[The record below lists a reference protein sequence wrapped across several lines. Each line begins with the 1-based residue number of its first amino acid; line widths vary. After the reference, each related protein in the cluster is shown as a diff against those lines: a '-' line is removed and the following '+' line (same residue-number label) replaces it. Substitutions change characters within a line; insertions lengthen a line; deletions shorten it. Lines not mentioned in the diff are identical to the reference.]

1 VTPTQNVAVKCI
13 SKKQKSSK
21 LISAEEINILK
32 EVTHDNIVQLYDF
45 KETDKSLI
53 MVMEFCNGGD
63 LAEYLR
69 DKGTLSELTLSLFVR
84 QLGDAMLAIHKM
96 GVMHRDLKPGNILL
110 THSSSLSLI
119 QPRDIKLKIADFG
132 FARFLNDEDMAA
144 TLCGSPIYMAPEVLM
159 GLQYDGRVDLWSLGT
174 IIYQCLTGKAP
185 FKANNP
191 YSLRNFYEKS
201 PELVPAIPKQTSP
214 SLTDLILSLLQK
226 DPSKRLTFEDLVKHR
241 FLDSGQRSNVI
252 PVSRRSPRA
261 SPSSSPSHPTSRSP
275 NSISSNKLAS
285 MQRMRRNT
293 TPPRPA
299 VEIPI
304 RTPHAVP
311 GVSEDVFGS
320 PDVDSEGFIL
330 VNTQTKTTP
339 SKLKSIESSFMQKSQ
354 AISSSV
360 KTTAMATPIK
370 HTYSQEHLA
379 DISPSPR
386 SRQSPIAQKLEEDKI
401 LETPHYNMRDAPRR
415 LSSGSRNISA
425 PNFFQKRTMSVDGH
439 KRHRST
445 SESTRNST
453 PPRMELVSRS
463 VRQSPTRRPFSTN
476 FEDSFYQPRPL
487 SASRVSSGQS
497 APAYFF
503 LGGSPYNSPPSL
515 RENSPLQL
523 TMGETSPP
531 FSQPFETP
539 PELSETTIMDEHQ
552 REMLDDFQA
561 TLQYTQA
568 IREAANL
575 LDKPFSPTD
584 FKDKIKLQ
592 QKLILCEKSETM
604 LSANIHQAKQQLF
617 AKTISP
623 SKTFKETLYSIYG
636 EFCAVHTMKCCLEKE
651 ISALPPN
658 TEENPHCPEEI
669 LLSFAFEQIRSG
681 ILDET
686 YGHVGEC
693 VKRYR
698 LSLAIILGLLSEV
711 KSENDRH
718 ILLKYENGL
727 QIRIENLHGRR
738 RLPNST

>member
-1 VTPTQNVAVKCI
+1 
-13 SKKQKSSK
+13 
-21 LISAEEINILK
+21 
-32 EVTHDNIVQLYDF
+32 
-45 KETDKSLI
+45 
-53 MVMEFCNGGD
+53 
-63 LAEYLR
+63 
-69 DKGTLSELTLSLFVR
+69 
-84 QLGDAMLAIHKM
+84 MLAIHKM

-201 PELVPAIPKQTSP
+201 PELTPSIPKQTS
-214 SLTDLILSLLQK
+214 SVLTNLILSLLQK
-226 DPSKRLTFEDLVKHR
+226 DPNKRLPFEDLVRHR
-241 FLDSGQRSNVI
+241 FLEQTQRSSVI
-252 PVSRRSPRA
+252 PVSRMSPRA

-311 GVSEDVFGS
+311 GVSEDVYGS
-320 PDVDSEGFIL
+320 PDSESFIL
-330 VNTQTKTTP
+330 VNSQQTKP
-339 SKLKSIESSFMQKSQ
+339 ASSKLKSIESSFMQKSA
-354 AISSSV
+354 AISSPV
-360 KTTAMATPIK
+360 KTTATATPIK
-370 HTYSQEHLA
+370 HVYSQEHLA
-379 DISPSPR
+379 DISSSPR
-386 SRQSPIAQKLEEDKI
+386 TSHSPIAQKLEEDKI
-401 LETPHYNMRDAPRR
+401 LETPPFSRDSPRR
-415 LSSGSRNISA
+415 MSGNRNIST
-425 PNFFQKRTMSVDGH
+425 PSFFKRTMSLDGH
-439 KRHRST
+439 KRHRTS
-445 SESTRNST
+445 SESARTST

-463 VRQSPTRRPFSTN
+463 VRQSPTRRPFSAN
-476 FEDSFYQPRPL
+476 FEESFYQPRPL
-487 SASRVSSGQS
+487 SASKTSGHGQS

-503 LGGSPYNSPPSL
+503 IGGSPYNSPPSL
-515 RENSPLQL
+515 REHSPLQL
-523 TMGETSPP
+523 TMGEISPP

-552 REMLDDFQA
+552 REMLDDFQS
-561 TLQYTQA
+561 TLQYSQA

-575 LDKPFSPTD
+575 LDKPFSPSD
-584 FKDKIKLQ
+584 FKDKVKLQ
-592 QKLILCEKSETM
+592 QKLILCQKSESM
-604 LSANIHQAKQQLF
+604 LSSNIHRAKQQLF
-617 AKTISP
+617 SKKISP

-636 EFCAVHTMKCCLEKE
+636 EFCAVHTMKCTLEKE
-651 ISALPPN
+651 ISSLPPH
-658 TEENPHCPEEI
+658 TEENTRCPEEI

-693 VKRYR
+693 IKRYR
-698 LSLAIILGLLSEV
+698 LSLAIILGLLSEAR
-711 KSENDRH
+711 SENDKH

-727 QIRIENLHGRR
+727 QIRIDNLHGRR
-738 RLPNST
+738 RVIG